1 MEGKPKKS
9 VPEIVRQAMLRGD
22 HQALSEMGRT
32 GAEHAAI
39 LRQLKKE
46 DGKHRTLEVELEK
59 AQTEE
64 VSPEGDVLPPDRDH
78 IEALEAVL
86 EE

>member
-1 MEGKPKKS
+1 MERRNRPIPNEVKRAILNRQHDVLSAFGK
-9 VPEIVRQAMLRGD
+9 
-22 HQALSEMGRT
+22 T
-32 GAEHAAI
+32 GNEHRAI